1 MRPKATIEVMEFAM
15 TDVTK
20 ATDELEKEAIEEP
33 AEAEESASPEETAD
47 ESAEP
52 AEAAVDDE
60 PDLPEGINLMQAFI
74 EAQKEA
80 QANKDGWQRA
90 RAEFANFKRRTERE
104 RSELFQRA
112 SLDTLKAL
120 LPIIDDFD
128 RAFESVPEDISEHAW
143 IGGVSMIQRK
153 FLTLLEQYEIE
164 AIDPSGELFDP
175 NLHQA
180 IGAEDSDEVE
190 SGHVTETLQKG
201 YRAGDNVLRL
211 ALVKVAT

>member
-1 MRPKATIEVMEFAM
+1 M
-15 TDVTK
+15 TDVNNP
-20 ATDELEKEAIEEP
+20 TDELEKEAIEEP
-33 AEAEESASPEETAD
+33 TADEQPGSLEETAD
-47 ESAEP
+47 DTAESTES
-52 AEAAVDDE
+52 AVDDE
-60 PDLPEGINLMQAFI
+60 RDLPEGINLMQAFI

-104 RSELFQRA
+104 RSDLFQRA

-164 AIDPSGELFDP
+164 AIDPAGEPFDP

-180 IGAEDSDEVE
+180 IGAEESDEVE

-211 ALVKVAT
+211 ALVKVAS

>member
-1 MRPKATIEVMEFAM
+1 M
-15 TDVTK
+15 TDVNNP
-20 ATDELEKEAIEEP
+20 TDELEKEAIEYPTEDEQP
-33 AEAEESASPEETAD
+33 EALKETAD
-47 ESAEP
+47 ETTEST
-52 AEAAVDDE
+52 EAAVDDE
-60 PDLPEGINLMQAFI
+60 RDLPEGINLMQAFI
-74 EAQKEA
+74 EAQKDA

-164 AIDPSGELFDP
+164 AIDPAGEPFDP

-180 IGAEDSDEVE
+180 IGAEESDEVE

-211 ALVKVAT
+211 ALVKVAS